1 MSAKRL
7 RWKTHGKKSAD
18 AVKIASQSA
27 NEQSFRAGTHVT
39 TRNLRVTPL
48 AVSSKAFP
56 AREGFCIFRL
66 TTPFAAAYNI

>member
-18 AVKIASQSA
+18 AGTPQFAKG
-27 NEQSFRAGTHVT
+27 QSFRGETHVT

-48 AVSSKAFP
+48 KSPCKAFP
-56 AREGFCIFRL
+56 AREGVCIFRL

>member
-1 MSAKRL
+1 MSAKHSRS
-7 RWKTHGKKSAD
+7 KTHGKKSAD
-18 AVKIASQSA
+18 AGKIAPQFTKGQSVRG
-27 NEQSFRAGTHVT
+27 ETHVT

-48 AVSSKAFP
+48 KSPFKAFS

>member
-18 AVKIASQSA
+18 AGKIAPQFA
-27 NEQSFRAGTHVT
+27 KGQSFRGETHVT

-48 AVSSKAFP
+48 KSPCKAFP